1 MLSDGKLEQP
11 GDEPLLDCDVVF
23 PNVAYWLCRKF
34 FCGKGQAMP
43 GATRVL
49 AQRST
54 FGPRTV
60 RLPKV
65 RVHKLQHFITTAVL
79 DGAHHI
85 EAENFR

>member
-1 MLSDGKLEQP
+1 MLSDGKLEQR
-11 GDEPLLDCDVVF
+11 GDELLLNRDVPF
-23 PNVAYWLCRKF
+23 PDVAYWLCRKF
-34 FCGKGQAMP
+34 FCGNGQVTP